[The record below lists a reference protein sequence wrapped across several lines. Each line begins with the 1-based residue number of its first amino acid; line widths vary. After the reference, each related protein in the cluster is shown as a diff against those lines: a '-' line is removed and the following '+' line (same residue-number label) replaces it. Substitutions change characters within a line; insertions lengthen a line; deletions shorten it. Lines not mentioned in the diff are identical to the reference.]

1 MPRAFPALPPAD
13 DEEGEEEEEDH
24 GAVVG
29 VEEAGGLRGAV
40 VGGRRG
46 GAAAVSH
53 GGHRTAEAWWQEE
66 DAIVPVPRTIVPVPR
81 AMVGT
86 TTAAPTVDG
95 TRRASAPPLVPQPPR
110 PFLPEPPPVPAPLRH
125 ARFDN
130 PYRVLA
136 LLEAGG
142 TAAAAELYTM
152 DGTDA
157 AADTAADDVAAHAA
171 VASPTM
177 APTSPPPAHPLSK
190 PRLNSTVRLASS
202 QSALEDRTF
211 EAHALPQVQME
222 VARRARREATPELNT
237 PIAKADRYQ
246 DLTSLEPSTAPG
258 TAPGASGL
266 RTRHRARFAEEQH
279 SAWRSMRALEPAL
292 DELFTRDRE
301 VEVMDTRRDPALPWP
316 HVIVEA
322 QVALPVRANAL
333 SGHGAWS
340 DAFRSPLRAAG
351 PLRLGEQR
359 ALTG

>member
-1 MPRAFPALPPAD
+1 MPRAFPTLPPAD
-13 DEEGEEEEEDH
+13 KEDEDEEDEEES

-29 VEEAGGLRGAV
+29 AEVA
-40 VGGRRG
+40 GGRRG
-46 GAAAVSH
+46 GAHHGAAAASH
-53 GGHRTAEAWWQEE
+53 GGHRSTEAWWHE
-66 DAIVPVPRTIVPVPR
+66 DDAPRTTVPVPR

-86 TTAAPTVDG
+86 TTAAPAAASLHAG
-95 TRRASAPPLVPQPPR
+95 THRASAPPLVPQPPR
-110 PFLPEPPPVPAPLRH
+110 PFLPEAPPVPAPLRH

-142 TAAAAELYTM
+142 TAAAAELYTL
-152 DGTDA
+152 GP
-157 AADTAADDVAAHAA
+157 AADTAADDVAADAA
-171 VASPTM
+171 
-177 APTSPPPAHPLSK
+177 APPPSPPPAHPLSK
-190 PRLNSTVRLASS
+190 PRLNSTARLASS
-202 QSALEDRTF
+202 QNALSERTF
-211 EAHALPQVQME
+211 EAHALPQVHLE

-301 VEVMDTRRDPALPWP
+301 VEVMDTRRDAALPWP
-316 HVIVEA
+316 HMTAEA
-322 QVALPVRANAL
+322 QVALPVRVNAL

-351 PLRLGEQR
+351 RLCEFTPGSLRLGEQR